1 MQLMAFTFV
10 ARAPSLGSLR
20 CRLTRAADGIHSRF
34 RGLACD
40 CLTSISCLQK
50 GVRERRG
57 DVRDRLLGS
66 PQMLVA
72 LFIFVCVAEAGTLG
86 QSGLFRS
93 PRYAFRI
100 TPACG
105 KRLPLITFRI
115 PGVLEHTLCKVS
127 TNELCVTCECR
138 RFLLVLKIHT
148 THASRITT
156 ISALR

>member
-1 MQLMAFTFV
+1 MPKQEKGEEAEEV
-10 ARAPSLGSLR
+10 P
-20 CRLTRAADGIHSRF
+20 
-34 RGLACD
+34 
-40 CLTSISCLQK
+40 QK

-72 LFIFVCVAEAGTLG
+72 LFIFVCVAEAGILG

-115 PGVLEHTLCKVS
+115 PGS
-127 TNELCVTCECR
+127 TGAHFV
-138 RFLLVLKIHT
+138 
-148 THASRITT
+148 
-156 ISALR
+156 